1 MGRDA
6 DHAAGHEG
14 VSLPLP
20 PESRDAISAL
30 FYARTLPLEPGAR
43 HVFPVNDSGRN
54 LQVEL
59 SVEGRETVE
68 VAGRPVEAIR
78 LRPLLQRRVV
88 ERRQPLRA
96 TLWVSTDASR
106 VPVLLELEAGFGRVR
121 VELINYQK

>member
-6 DHAAGHEG
+6 AHAASHEG

-43 HVFPVNDSGRN
+43 HVFPVNDSGQN

-68 VAGRPVEAIR
+68 VADRPVDAIR
-78 LRPLLQRRVV
+78 LRPRLQRRL

-96 TLWVSTDASR
+96 TLWVSADASR

-121 VELINYQK
+121 VELIDYQR